1 MVEVS
6 LPKRKGSFK
15 ERHAESRGESRGS
28 DLWAW
33 SHLRPSKELS
43 ACHHVTSCSP
53 SLLYGIIFSSKLF
66 PSSLQTKLFIPRMWA
81 RKAQPPPACHRLSL
95 PSPSGLLVF
104 HLFPQVGHLEHGCHR
119 SLHLLP
125 TINKFLQQQTLYYK
139 STGNSTW
146 PHRHCTGGYLII
158 IKELNP

>member
-15 ERHAESRGESRGS
+15 ERHTESRGESRGS
-28 DLWAW
+28 DLWAR
-33 SHLRPSKELS
+33 SHLCPSKELS

-66 PSSLQTKLFIPRMWA
+66 PSSLQTKLFIPQMWA

-104 HLFPQVGHLEHGCHR
+104 HLFPQVGRMGVTGP
-119 SLHLLP
+119 S
-125 TINKFLQQQTLYYK
+125 IYYPPLT
-139 STGNSTW
+139 SSCSNRHFTTNPQVIVPGHTG
-146 PHRHCTGGYLII
+146 IAQEDI
-158 IKELNP
+158 